1 MSRKLVAKLGVAMV
15 ATLVALVIGELSIR
29 LLRPAPEFKS
39 IDLAQEDC
47 VYQRST
53 NPLLGFE
60 LKANYRNADPDFI
73 ASYERTNAHGQ
84 RDKERSVQCT
94 NDVLRVVVLGDSVVE
109 GHGLAEDEIISRQW
123 EDLYTDDSTEIL
135 NFGVSAYCT
144 LAEIEL
150 LETKALPFDPDVV
163 VVLFVEND
171 FDNFNREAF
180 SLGEASPKPVPV
192 KWLFR
197 RSHVFRL
204 AAIRLNLFHFGAETD
219 PVRWNKKAIG
229 DNNVVEGFKRLKAL
243 ADREGFQPLIAIW
256 PRFLDNDIVDTPLV
270 SDDDPTP
277 LAERLASM
285 HGLPSARLS
294 ILFERHRTQTE
305 GVDNPRR
312 YYSSGDGLHPS
323 SRGAAVAAAGLKELL
338 EELETGALVVGD
350 APTPEAQT
358 SPIAIAQSLGK
369 AEPDYSRVYHSQGVA
384 LLRDGKNA
392 EAIEQFQRALVEDPG
407 HAGANGNMGL
417 AYKRLGKPDEAK
429 RFFQR
434 AIEFRDDFVQAHFN
448 LARLLVEEGDSSTA
462 LPLFRRTIE
471 IDPKHTDALNL
482 LGMELGKARKFAEA
496 QVYLERAVT
505 IEPEFSEAHNN
516 LGTVFAAKGELGKAL
531 RQFKEAVRTDPTNRG
546 ARARLKQVQSMLGK
560 QRSSPD
566 DATHS
571 QNSGIGTPDD
581 KPSP

>member
-1 MSRKLVAKLGVAMV
+1 MV

-29 LLRPAPEFKS
+29 LLRLAPEFKS

-171 FDNFNREAF
+171 FDNFNRETF
-180 SLGEASPKPVPV
+180 SLGEASPKPVLV

-197 RSHVFRL
+197 RSHVFRI

-219 PVRWNKKAIG
+219 PVRWNKKALG

-243 ADREGFQPLIAIW
+243 ADREGFHPLIAI
-256 PRFLDNDIVDTPLV
+256 
-270 SDDDPTP
+270 
-277 LAERLASM
+277 
-285 HGLPSARLS
+285 
-294 ILFERHRTQTE
+294 
-305 GVDNPRR
+305 
-312 YYSSGDGLHPS
+312 
-323 SRGAAVAAAGLKELL
+323 
-338 EELETGALVVGD
+338 
-350 APTPEAQT
+350 
-358 SPIAIAQSLGK
+358 
-369 AEPDYSRVYHSQGVA
+369 
-384 LLRDGKNA
+384 
-392 EAIEQFQRALVEDPG
+392 
-407 HAGANGNMGL
+407 
-417 AYKRLGKPDEAK
+417 
-429 RFFQR
+429 
-434 AIEFRDDFVQAHFN
+434 
-448 LARLLVEEGDSSTA
+448 
-462 LPLFRRTIE
+462 
-471 IDPKHTDALNL
+471 
-482 LGMELGKARKFAEA
+482 
-496 QVYLERAVT
+496 
-505 IEPEFSEAHNN
+505 
-516 LGTVFAAKGELGKAL
+516 
-531 RQFKEAVRTDPTNRG
+531 
-546 ARARLKQVQSMLGK
+546 
-560 QRSSPD
+560 
-566 DATHS
+566 
-571 QNSGIGTPDD
+571 
-581 KPSP
+581 